1 MTELTE
7 RARLAS
13 PMVEFLGVTFCDC
26 AECVVGGVTQP
37 AARFH
42 DCQYVRERN
51 ALEAEKIAP

>member
-1 MTELTE
+1 
-7 RARLAS
+7 
-13 PMVEFLGVTFCDC
+13 MVEFLGVTFCDC